1 MPRALTSILVPAF
14 RAAASVA
21 SVVAAVPAW
30 VNHIVVVDDASPDD
44 TAAVVAALNDPRVI
58 LLRHERNRGLG
69 AAMATGYAR
78 ALELNS
84 DVVIKMDSDGQMDPC
99 YLPALVGAITEGGYG
114 YAKGNRFFD
123 LRSLRDMPKL
133 RLWGSIILSL
143 LTKAASGYWNLT
155 DPQNGYV
162 AVSGDTLRRLDLQAL
177 DKRFFFE
184 NEMLI
189 QLNILSVPVAEIPM
203 PARYDNHVSTMRLS
217 RILCDYPPK
226 LFAGWLKR
234 MWLKYF
240 SLAIS
245 PIAVLLTA
253 GVPLMAWG
261 VVTGFLE
268 WHRSALLHRA
278 TPVGTVMLS
287 AVPLIL
293 GFQMILQAL
302 LMDVANTPRGG
313 DIPRIPCSD
322 TDPKSE

>member
-1 MPRALTSILVPAF
+1 MTTSILIPSF
-14 RAAASVA
+14 RAADSVA
-21 SVVAAVPAW
+21 GVIASLPAW
-30 VNHIVVVDDASPDD
+30 VNHIIVVDDASPDG
-44 TAAVVAALNDPRVI
+44 TAAVVEAFNDPRVI
-58 LLRHERNRGLG
+58 LLSHERNRGLG

-84 DVVIKMDSDGQMDPC
+84 DVVIKMDSDGQMDPG
-99 YLPALVGAITEGGYG
+99 YLPALVAAITQGGYG

-133 RLWGSIILSL
+133 RLWGSIVLSL

-162 AVSGDTLRRLDLQAL
+162 AISGETLRRLDLQAL

-203 PARYDNHVSTMRLS
+203 PARYDNHVSTMKLS
-217 RILCDYPPK
+217 RILFDYPPK

-240 SLAIS
+240 SLAVS
-245 PIAVLLTA
+245 PIAVLLAA
-253 GVPLMAWG
+253 GVPMFLWG
-261 VVTGFLE
+261 IATGFEE
-268 WHRSALLHRA
+268 WHRSAMLNRA

-302 LMDVANTPRGG
+302 VMDVANTPRGG
-313 DIPRIPCSD
+313 DIPRIPCDD
-322 TDPKSE
+322 TDPNTD

>member
-1 MPRALTSILVPAF
+1 VQPARTSILIPAF
-14 RAAASVA
+14 RAEASIVGVIA
-21 SVVAAVPAW
+21 SVPAW
-30 VNHIVVVDDASPDD
+30 VNHIIVVDDASPDN
-44 TAAVVAALNDPRVI
+44 TSAVVEALNDPRVI

-84 DVVIKMDSDGQMDPC
+84 DVVTKMDSDGQMDPR
-99 YLPALVGAITEGGYG
+99 YLPALVGAITQGGYG

-123 LRSLRDMPKL
+123 LRSLRDMPRL
-133 RLWGSIILSL
+133 RRWGSIILSL

-162 AVSGDTLRRLDLQAL
+162 AISGDTLRRLDLQAL

-203 PARYDNHVSTMRLS
+203 PARYDNHVSTMRPS
-217 RILCDYPPK
+217 RILFDYPPK
-226 LFAGWLKR
+226 LLAGWLKR
-234 MWLKYF
+234 MWLKYCT
-240 SLAIS
+240 LAVS
-245 PIAVLLTA
+245 PIGVLLA
-253 GVPLMAWG
+253 LGVPMMAWG
-261 VVTGFLE
+261 LGFGLWEWRRSILTGQLT
-268 WHRSALLHRA
+268 S
-278 TPVGTVMLS
+278 TGTVMLG
-287 AVPLIL
+287 AVPFIL

-313 DIPRIPCSD
+313 DIPRIPCDD
-322 TDPKSE
+322 TDPKTE